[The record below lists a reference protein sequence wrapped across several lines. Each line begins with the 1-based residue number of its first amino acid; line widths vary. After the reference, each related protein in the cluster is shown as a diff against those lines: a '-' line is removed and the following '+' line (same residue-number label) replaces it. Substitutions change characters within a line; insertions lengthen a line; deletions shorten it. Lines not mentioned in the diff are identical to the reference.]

1 MIVAETVPA
10 RCRDVAEAELTKL
23 YVDTGIDLSQLS
35 PVMTGA
41 QLAPVLGTTEN
52 ALANDRYRKRGI
64 PYIKYEKRVRYL
76 RVDVARYLIA
86 NRRGEQAATTA

>member
-23 YVDTGIDLSQLS
+23 YVDTGIDLSQL
-35 PVMTGA
+35 PPIMTA
-41 QLAPVLGTTEN
+41 AILAPALDTTVE
-52 ALANDRYRKRGI
+52 ALANERYRKTGI
-64 PYIKYEKRVRYL
+64 PYVKYQKRVRYL

-86 NRRGEQAATTA
+86 NRRGEQEGRPA